1 MAEPRRFA
9 WVIGQA
15 DAGLRLDRFLTA
27 QALLGTRSQVSRL
40 ITAGHV
46 LVAGRPAKPGGILRT
61 GDCVSATTPSA
72 VPVHAAAEAIPLD
85 VLYEDEVLL
94 AINKPPGMVVH
105 PAPGHWSGTLVSA
118 LLYRWPEPGE
128 GLDSARL
135 GIVHRL
141 DKDTSGVLL
150 IARTASSLAAL
161 GRQFRAREVH
171 KQYLALV
178 VGVPKAGRGVIDQ
191 PIGRH
196 PAQRKKMAV
205 RPQGRLAATRYEVIE
220 RLDGCSLVRAFP
232 ETGRTHQI
240 RVHLAAIGN
249 PIVGDPLYGGGR
261 APGRNLIGRQ
271 ALHAEA
277 IEFLHPS
284 GGTRMRVEAPLAE
297 DFTYAL
303 GYLRAKILTSPG
315 PFSSVSIA
323 SDGPSAPAETARSR
337 PRRPSA

>member
-1 MAEPRRFA
+1 VA
-9 WVIGQA
+9 
-15 DAGLRLDRFLTA
+15 
-27 QALLGTRSQVSRL
+27 RL
-40 ITAGHV
+40 IIAGHV

-61 GDCVSATTPSA
+61 GDCVSATTPA
-72 VPVHAAAEAIPLD
+72 PVPVHAAAEAIPLD
-85 VLYEDEVLL
+85 VLYEDDVVL

-128 GLDSARL
+128 GLDPARL

-150 IARTASSLAAL
+150 VARTARSLGAL

-178 VGVPKAGRGVIDQ
+178 VGTPKAERGVIDQ

-196 PAQRKKMAV
+196 PSQRKKMTV
-205 RPQGRLAATRYEVIE
+205 RPQGRLATTRYEVIE
-220 RLDGCSLVRAFP
+220 RLGGYSLVRAFP

-249 PIVGDPLYGGGR
+249 PIVSDPLYGGGR
-261 APGRNLIGRQ
+261 ASGRDVIGRQ

-277 IEFLHPS
+277 IEFLHPDS
-284 GGTRMRVEAPLAE
+284 GTLMRVDAPLAE
-297 DFTYAL
+297 DFTFAL
-303 GYLRAKILTSPG
+303 GHLGAKILTSPG
-315 PFSSVSIA
+315 PFSSLRLA
-323 SDGPSAPAETARSR
+323 SDGPRSAASAARSR